1 MGKACGVGKSADRTW
16 KPMKNQISGKRKV
29 LVVDDD
35 PLVRAVF
42 CRMVEFVGFEALRAE
57 TGLEALE
64 MFKTHSDA
72 IDIVFVD
79 FIMPGMNGEEVMRSI
94 RSIQEDARIVLSS
107 GYHDSVIQSPVDSA
121 EGKGFDAFLNKPFRL
136 DELRSVIQYVLADGQ

>member
-1 MGKACGVGKSADRTW
+1 
-16 KPMKNQISGKRKV
+16 MKNQVLKKRKV

-35 PLVRAVF
+35 PLVRAMF
-42 CRMVEFVGFEALRAE
+42 CRMIEFVGFEALKAE

-94 RSIQEDARIVLSS
+94 RGIQEDARIVLSS
-107 GYHDSVIQSPVDSA
+107 GYHDSVIQSPADCTES
-121 EGKGFDAFLNKPFRL
+121 KGFDAFLNKPFKL
-136 DELRSVIQYVLADGQ
+136 SELRNVIQYVLADGQ